1 MRIDPNAGNH
11 DHVSKR
17 TPIDKTVERS
27 DGAKPATQLLES
39 PEKRADI
46 KPLANGQGKSLDLRN
61 FTPRQMADLSMD
73 LYVSDILEWEEYAML
88 AFQPELHPDY
98 DRTIGALT
106 GEKAKPD
113 GPRDFISEWETRHRF
128 EEKHNSKDRELVQ
141 RTLRIVNVLKQIV
154 SPTNLV
160 A

>member
-113 GPRDFISEWETRHRF
+113 GPRDFISGWETRHRF